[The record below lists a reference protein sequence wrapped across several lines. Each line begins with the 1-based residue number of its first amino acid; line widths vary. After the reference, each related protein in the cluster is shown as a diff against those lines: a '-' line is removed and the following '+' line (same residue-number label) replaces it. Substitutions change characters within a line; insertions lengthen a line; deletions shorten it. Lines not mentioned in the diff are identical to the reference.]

1 MSKLAI
7 IVSGGKQ
14 YTVHPGQ
21 MIKVEKLSLEPG
33 SEVNLETLVLADE
46 VSGEV
51 QVGRPAL
58 DNGVKAKVIEHGQ
71 ASKVRVVKYK
81 NKTRYQRTIGH
92 RQAFTKLEIAEW

>member
-7 IVSGGKQ
+7 IASGGKQ

-21 MIKVEKLSLEPG
+21 IIKVEKLSLEPG
-33 SEVNLETLVLADE
+33 SEVSLETLLLADE
-46 VSGEV
+46 ASGEV
-51 QVGRPAL
+51 QVGRSNL

-71 ASKVRVVKYK
+71 APKVRVVKYK
-81 NKTRYQRTIGH
+81 NKTRYRRTLGH